1 MDKKEAEVNDRAP
14 THRQLAAANLDLP
27 LADPVLSTS
36 QEELHQPASPPYR
49 AQASTSNLAQT
60 VFFQNNPYSEYPPSP
75 AYRSRVNM
83 HEDEKAAKDRD
94 SLEEKPKVHYHE
106 DTYRPPSPYYHTQ
119 QSPSGP
125 PSTTGTDDEDN
136 DNDNEFDWSGE
147 EDLGDEEAKFE
158 QRMGVAQKKK
168 GWSFKRI
175 ITLLFSSLI
184 GSTFLTGVLVTP
196 AILIHF
202 YWYKENPTEHRRY
215 IKDNVQAWLFWA
227 AANLLISWYLA
238 LLVDVV
244 PVVFTFIVAA
254 VWGHI
259 SEEIKSRVELYNSIK
274 NTAKP
279 AFYAASGWASWVII
293 FGHIFKLYNVDH
305 AEESRADYTRRMY
318 QVVEFLF
325 FFTLIVCA
333 QKMLS
338 HAIAFAFH
346 RTAYKER
353 LDDLAVA
360 LRTIE
365 KLRDYRPKFAP
376 TPGPS
381 RPRSGLRTPLFGTPV
396 IEKDHF
402 HWKSSAKDDDG
413 ADADVEDGDK
423 TVVGSSRKST
433 MMSGKDKGKKANR
446 SSWML
451 VSGRRQATQDEVGP
465 AGSTSHAHGASV
477 LADKDHRSSSPTQD
491 THELGVL
498 NRHDQSRPLTPS
510 AGHSPSG
517 TTPILS
523 YSEPHNI
530 SPHRYPPTPGR
541 DSPRPS
547 VHERDASETLAAAA
561 KALKTAVLHDAR
573 NIKGEEVNTTEVLGL
588 GGVGSR
594 YEAKRLARSIF
605 YAFKPPNV
613 SRNYL
618 LPTDFH
624 VAFTTPE
631 EAETAFR
638 VFDKDDNGDIS
649 RSEIKTTVLKV
660 YKERRFLARSMRDV
674 NAALGTL
681 DKVLLFFALVI
692 LFFISLQVFGVEVGD
707 SLASI
712 YSIGIAASFVFK
724 NAASNAFDA
733 IMFLFVTHPFDTGD
747 RVFVDEE
754 NLVVKKMG
762 LFATVF
768 TRVDGTETY
777 YFNSQLFNK
786 FITNV
791 RRSGK
796 TFENC
801 TIQVAW
807 RTPLEKIDAL
817 EACMNSW
824 LSTEENRWFEPATS
838 IMVQNIKYQKYLE
851 LTIGIGHNGTW
862 QDWGL
867 RVTRKTAFH
876 AAVQYYCRQLGI
888 IGHEAP
894 LPIIWADEE
903 SDTYVPS
910 EYDMSDV
917 GSVRST
923 GADDAGGVVVSGD
936 IDAEPERVA
945 PGMPSTGVGLSAQ
958 PSQQRTAPPEM
969 HIHSPS
975 PQSIP
980 PASASLMGF
989 KAPEVS
995 VAAHLRARKSK
1006 GRKAILRGM
1015 ADG

>member
-1 MDKKEAEVNDRAP
+1 
-14 THRQLAAANLDLP
+14 
-27 LADPVLSTS
+27 
-36 QEELHQPASPPYR
+36 
-49 AQASTSNLAQT
+49 
-60 VFFQNNPYSEYPPSP
+60 
-75 AYRSRVNM
+75 
-83 HEDEKAAKDRD
+83 
-94 SLEEKPKVHYHE
+94 
-106 DTYRPPSPYYHTQ
+106 
-119 QSPSGP
+119 
-125 PSTTGTDDEDN
+125 
-136 DNDNEFDWSGE
+136 
-147 EDLGDEEAKFE
+147 
-158 QRMGVAQKKK
+158 
-168 GWSFKRI
+168 
-175 ITLLFSSLI
+175 
-184 GSTFLTGVLVTP
+184 
-196 AILIHF
+196 
-202 YWYKENPTEHRRY
+202 
-215 IKDNVQAWLFWA
+215 
-227 AANLLISWYLA
+227 
-238 LLVDVV
+238 
-244 PVVFTFIVAA
+244 
-254 VWGHI
+254 
-259 SEEIKSRVELYNSIK
+259 
-274 NTAKP
+274 
-279 AFYAASGWASWVII
+279 
-293 FGHIFKLYNVDH
+293 
-305 AEESRADYTRRMY
+305 
-318 QVVEFLF
+318 
-325 FFTLIVCA
+325 
-333 QKMLS
+333 MLS

-446 SSWML
+446 S
-451 VSGRRQATQDEVGP
+451 
-465 AGSTSHAHGASV
+465 
-477 LADKDHRSSSPTQD
+477 
-491 THELGVL
+491 
-498 NRHDQSRPLTPS
+498 
-510 AGHSPSG
+510 HSPSG